1 MKDCYIEMHNLVKA
15 YPLPMGGEA
24 VIVDGFNLKMTE
36 GEFVSIIGHS
46 GCGKTTVLMMT
57 AGLLDKSRGSVAVD
71 GSEVMG
77 PGPDRAVVFQSPCL
91 LPWMTALGNVMLGAK
106 RVYPH
111 ANPKEIREL
120 CEYYLNLVGLGD
132 SIHKYP
138 KELSGGMQQRVG
150 IARALAVK
158 PKMILLD
165 EPFGRLDSLTRME
178 LQDTLR
184 DILRE
189 NHMTAMMVTHDV
201 DEAIY
206 LSDRIVMMTNGP
218 KAKIG
223 EIMEVE
229 IQKNISRKSV
239 LEHNRYYEYRE
250 RLLSFLEEQE
260 HLKENSKKN
269 KIIKLPQSND
279 MGPLSRL
286 LNLGKK
292 KTGKNVVNQ

>member
-1 MKDCYIEMHNLVKA
+1 
-15 YPLPMGGEA
+15 
-24 VIVDGFNLKMTE
+24 
-36 GEFVSIIGHS
+36 
-46 GCGKTTVLMMT
+46 
-57 AGLLDKSRGSVAVD
+57 
-71 GSEVMG
+71 
-77 PGPDRAVVFQSPCL
+77 
-91 LPWMTALGNVMLGAK
+91 
-106 RVYPH
+106 
-111 ANPKEIREL
+111 
-120 CEYYLNLVGLGD
+120 
-132 SIHKYP
+132 
-138 KELSGGMQQRVG
+138 
-150 IARALAVK
+150 
-158 PKMILLD
+158 
-165 EPFGRLDSLTRME
+165 
-178 LQDTLR
+178 
-184 DILRE
+184 
-189 NHMTAMMVTHDV
+189 
-201 DEAIY
+201 
-206 LSDRIVMMTNGP
+206 VMMTNGP